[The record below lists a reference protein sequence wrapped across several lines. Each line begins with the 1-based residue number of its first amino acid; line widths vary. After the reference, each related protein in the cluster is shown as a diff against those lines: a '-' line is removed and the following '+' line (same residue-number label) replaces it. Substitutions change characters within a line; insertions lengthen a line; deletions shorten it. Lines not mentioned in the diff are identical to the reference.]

1 MSVETIHQ
9 TPVARSDD
17 GFAALFERIADGASE
32 RERTRSLPFAALD
45 LLRQAR
51 FGALR
56 IDPADGGGGLSFRA
70 LFALVLRLGAADA
83 NVAHILRNHFTV
95 TEQYIRKPRSAQ
107 ARRWRDAVVDGAI
120 IGLANTE
127 LGTPTVG
134 GTAPDTSLTP
144 DGHGYRL
151 NGTKYY
157 STGTLYADYA
167 LVRATGPGGALGGA
181 LAAVIIPTSRSGV
194 EIIDDWDGVGQRLT
208 ASGTTHFRNVRV
220 DPEEAVFDSEGEG
233 YGLAYSNT
241 QAQLFL
247 TTVNAGILQGILN
260 DATALLRDRR
270 RGFYHAPAA
279 RPADDPILQ
288 QAIGQIA
295 ANAFAAETLV
305 LAAADALDAVARRRD
320 EGIDDPD
327 LAHAAALVAAKAKI
341 IVDDLTLRSGSLI
354 FDVAGASAT
363 LRAANLDRHWRNART
378 LASHNPASYKAM
390 AVGAHAIHGT
400 LLPSKGFF

>member
-9 TPVARSDD
+9 TPVADSDD
-17 GFAALFERIADGASE
+17 GFAALFEQIADGASE
-32 RERTRSLPFAALD
+32 RERTRTLPFAALD

-167 LVRATGPGGALGGA
+167 LVRATGPDGALGGA

-270 RGFYHAPAA
+270 RGFYYAPAA

-320 EGIDDPD
+320 EGIDDPA

-400 LLPSKGFF
+400 ALPSKGFF

>member
-1 MSVETIHQ
+1 MW
-9 TPVARSDD
+9 
-17 GFAALFERIADGASE
+17 
-32 RERTRSLPFAALD
+32 RTFCATTSPRP
-45 LLRQAR
+45 
-51 FGALR
+51 
-56 IDPADGGGGLSFRA
+56 
-70 LFALVLRLGAADA
+70 
-83 NVAHILRNHFTV
+83 
-95 TEQYIRKPRSAQ
+95 EQYIRTPRSAQ
-107 ARRWRDAVVDGAI
+107 ARRWRDAVADGAI

-127 LGTPTVG
+127 LGTSVVG
-134 GTAPDTSLTP
+134 GAAPDTRLTP

-157 STGTLYADYA
+157 STGTLYADYT
-167 LVRATGPGGALGGA
+167 LVRAVGPGDA
-181 LAAVIIPTSRSGV
+181 LAVVIIPTGRDGV
-194 EIIDDWDGVGQRLT
+194 EIVDDWDGIGQRLT
-208 ASGTTHFRNVRV
+208 ASGTTHFHSVRV
-220 DPEEAVFDSEGEG
+220 EPDEAVFDREGAG
-233 YGLAYSNT
+233 YGLAYANT

-247 TTVNAGILQGILN
+247 TTVNAGIIRGILN

-295 ANAFAAETLV
+295 ANAFAAETVV

-320 EGIDDPD
+320 EGIDDPA
-327 LAHAAALVAAKAKI
+327 LAHAAALAAAKAKI
-341 IVDDLTLRSGSLI
+341 VVDDLALRSGGLI

-400 LLPSKGFF
+400 PLPAKGFF

>member
-1 MSVETIHQ
+1 MTTQ
-9 TPVARSDD
+9 TTALSDD
-17 GFAALFERIADGASE
+17 GLNALFDRIAQGASE
-32 RERTRSLPFAALD
+32 RERDRSLPFAALD
-45 LLRQAR
+45 ELRQAR

-56 IDPADGGGGLSFRA
+56 IDRADGGGGLTFRA

-95 TEQYIRKPRSAQ
+95 TEQYVRKPRSAQ

-127 LGTPTVG
+127 LGAA
-134 GTAPDTSLTP
+134 TAGAAPPETTLTP
-144 DGHGYRL
+144 DGAGYRL

-167 LVRATGPGGALGGA
+167 LVRAADASGA
-181 LAAVIIPTSRSGV
+181 LAAVIVPTGRNGIDIV
-194 EIIDDWDGVGQRLT
+194 DDWDGIGQRLT

-220 DPEEAVFDSEGEG
+220 DPEEAVFDSEGAG
-233 YGLAYSNT
+233 YSLAYSNT

-247 TTVNAGILQGILN
+247 TTVNAGILRGILD

-270 RGFYHAPAA
+270 RSFYYAPAA

-288 QAIGQIA
+288 QAVGQIA

-305 LAAADALDAVARRRD
+305 LAAADALDTVARHRD
-320 EGIDDPD
+320 EGVDDPD
-327 LAHAAALVAAKAKI
+327 LAHAAALAAAKAKI
-341 IVDDLTLRSGSLI
+341 IIDDLALRSGSLI
-354 FDVAGASAT
+354 FDIAGASAT
-363 LRAANLDRHWRNART
+363 QRTANLDRHWRNARA

-390 AVGAHAIHGT
+390 AVGAHAINGT
-400 LLPSKGFF
+400 PLPTKGFF